1 MPETIVVAVPETDGE
16 SVSQQNL
23 TSAWAFTSSQ
33 PLIDFE
39 TIAGIEAK
47 FGYYFKISG
56 AYNNVLAQTSGKF
69 VALNEL
75 NFESSL
81 EAEFQRCAAAWKRDT
96 GHLSVEGEIA
106 THEAYQ
112 SIISMGA
119 PAIPL
124 ILEDLRQESHH
135 WFIALDELTGESP
148 ELPEEDYGSIDA
160 LSDAWV
166 KWGKS
171 KGYID

>member
-1 MPETIVVAVPETDGE
+1 MR
-16 SVSQQNL
+16 
-23 TSAWAFTSSQ
+23 
-33 PLIDFE
+33 FE
-39 TIAGIEAK
+39 IGIEDA
-47 FGYYFKISG
+47 
-56 AYNNVLAQTSGKF
+56 
-69 VALNEL
+69 
-75 NFESSL
+75 
-81 EAEFQRCAAAWKRDT
+81 FQRCAAAWKRDT

-124 ILEDLRQESHH
+124 ILEDLRQEPHH
-135 WFIALDELTGESP
+135 WFIALGELTGESP

-166 KWGKS
+166 EWGKS
-171 KGYID
+171 KGFID

>member
-1 MPETIVVAVPETDGE
+1 MTISKDKP
-16 SVSQQNL
+16 
-23 TSAWAFTSSQ
+23 SSST
-33 PLIDFE
+33 PAE
-39 TIAGIEAK
+39 YA
-47 FGYYFKISG
+47 
-56 AYNNVLAQTSGKF
+56 
-69 VALNEL
+69 ALNSE
-75 NFESSL
+75 NSL

-124 ILEDLRQESHH
+124 IMEDLRQEPHH

-148 ELPEEDYGSIDA
+148 ELPEEDWGSIDA

>member
-1 MPETIVVAVPETDGE
+1 MTTIKDKASSLAPVEHAE
-16 SVSQQNL
+16 SRH
-23 TSAWAFTSSQ
+23 
-33 PLIDFE
+33 
-39 TIAGIEAK
+39 
-47 FGYYFKISG
+47 
-56 AYNNVLAQTSGKF
+56 
-69 VALNEL
+69 
-75 NFESSL
+75 ESSF
-81 EAEFQRCAAAWKRDT
+81 EEKFQDYAAAWKHDT

-124 ILEDLRQESHH
+124 ILEDLRQEPHH

-148 ELPEEDYGSIDA
+148 ELPEEDWGSIDA

>member
-1 MPETIVVAVPETDGE
+1 MTISKDKPSPPAPTEY
-16 SVSQQNL
+16 
-23 TSAWAFTSSQ
+23 A
-33 PLIDFE
+33 
-39 TIAGIEAK
+39 
-47 FGYYFKISG
+47 
-56 AYNNVLAQTSGKF
+56 
-69 VALNEL
+69 EL
-75 NFESSL
+75 NAESNL

-96 GHLSVEGEIA
+96 SHLSVEGEIA

-124 ILEDLRQESHH
+124 ILEDLRQEPHH

-148 ELPEEDYGSIDA
+148 ELTEEDYGSIDA

>member
-1 MPETIVVAVPETDGE
+1 MTTIKDKASSLAPVEHAE
-16 SVSQQNL
+16 SRH
-23 TSAWAFTSSQ
+23 
-33 PLIDFE
+33 
-39 TIAGIEAK
+39 
-47 FGYYFKISG
+47 
-56 AYNNVLAQTSGKF
+56 
-69 VALNEL
+69 
-75 NFESSL
+75 ESSL
-81 EAEFQRCAAAWKRDT
+81 EEKFQDYAAAWKRDT

-124 ILEDLRQESHH
+124 ILEDLRQEPHH

-148 ELPEEDYGSIDA
+148 ELPEEDWGSIDA

>member
-1 MPETIVVAVPETDGE
+1 MTTKDKPSSPASVQYAE
-16 SVSQQNL
+16 SKHKGSR
-23 TSAWAFTSSQ
+23 SIEKKFHEWAS
-33 PLIDFE
+33 
-39 TIAGIEAK
+39 
-47 FGYYFKISG
+47 
-56 AYNNVLAQTSGKF
+56 
-69 VALNEL
+69 
-75 NFESSL
+75 
-81 EAEFQRCAAAWKRDT
+81 AWKRDT

-124 ILEDLRQESHH
+124 ILEDLRQEPYH

-148 ELPEEDYGSIDA
+148 ELPEGDWGSIDA

-166 KWGKS
+166 KWGRS

>member
-1 MPETIVVAVPETDGE
+1 MTISKDKPSPPAPTEY
-16 SVSQQNL
+16 
-23 TSAWAFTSSQ
+23 A
-33 PLIDFE
+33 
-39 TIAGIEAK
+39 
-47 FGYYFKISG
+47 
-56 AYNNVLAQTSGKF
+56 
-69 VALNEL
+69 ALNSEI
-75 NFESSL
+75 SL

-124 ILEDLRQESHH
+124 ILEDLRQEPHH

-148 ELPEEDYGSIDA
+148 ELPEEDWGSINA